1 MSILCQAR
9 HGIILH
15 MKKIAYLTALAIVLA
30 AVFGIASVA
39 HAADA
44 SLRTDKAEYKKG
56 DYVKVLISL
65 PNQKFGE
72 CKTSFISP
80 SGAKIA
86 DGTSGC
92 VAGSNSAFDA
102 RFDKEPRITYVPEG
116 QLVSFATYIKENGI
130 QYSRLGEQ
138 YGTWKFVVDVY
149 NEDGTLWK
157 SLSTS
162 FNYGNYES
170 VDSNCVLKGEVT
182 KTCTFLAN
190 QFVITKGAGCG
201 PSPVAI
207 SVSYYG
213 GKYSFDLKQ
222 GEKGTM
228 PDTQSGY
235 AITVR
240 NNGAPCGEDILNI
253 KLDRELIKEAP
264 EPVAVSSKT
273 PAKLSDK
280 QPSAVSAGKSIGSG
294 TGNYIMDAPNEPI
307 VSKSNSADAQ
317 ADAAVTAP
325 KSKRLFGIFRFDN
338 ARTNW
343 WTVFAW

>member
-1 MSILCQAR
+1 
-9 HGIILH
+9 
-15 MKKIAYLTALAIVLA
+15 MKKIAYITALSIALA

-44 SLRTDKAEYKKG
+44 SLRTDKTEYKKG
-56 DYVKVLISL
+56 DYVKVFISL

-80 SGAKIA
+80 SGTKIA

-92 VAGSNSAFDA
+92 SAGAMSSFDA

-116 QLVSFATYIKENGI
+116 QIVSFATYIKENGI

-170 VDSNCVLKGEVT
+170 VDSNCVIKGENT
-182 KTCTFLAN
+182 KTCSFLAN

-201 PSPVAI
+201 PSPVSI
-207 SVSYYG
+207 TVSYYG

-240 NNGAPCGEDILNI
+240 NNGAPCGEDVLNI
-253 KLDRELIKEAP
+253 KLDRELMKEAP
-264 EPVAVSSKT
+264 EPVAAPSKA
-273 PAKLSDK
+273 PAKSSDK
-280 QPSAVSAGKSIGSG
+280 QSSGTATGKSIGSG

-307 VSKSNSADAQ
+307 VSKSVSAEAKADASI
-317 ADAAVTAP
+317 AAP
-325 KSKRLFGIFRFDN
+325 KAKRLFGVFKFDN
-338 ARTNW
+338 SKRHW